1 MKDAVVMKLDNATRM
16 LAEAKTIQQAKKIM
30 DMADAAKVYAR
41 QQQLGQ
47 DATDYANSIKIEA
60 MRRLGQLWK
69 DAPKHPGTR
78 VSPLLGGSQEKP
90 PSRLSE
96 LGINKKLA
104 HLSTKLAELP
114 KEEYEQVRDGIVGMA
129 EALRQ
134 AKRTSVISELE
145 SVKNKEVKK
154 LAGKYDVVVIDPPWP
169 MQKIDRDVRPNQ
181 TEFDYPTMS
190 GEEIADVRIPASD
203 DCHLWLWTTHRFMP
217 MAFRLLD
224 VWSFKYVCTFV
235 WHKPGGFQP
244 IGLPQYNCEF
254 ALYARKGTP
263 SFIDTKAFPTC
274 FEAPRG
280 KHSEKPDSF
289 YEMICR
295 VTAGRRVDMFN
306 RREIEG
312 FDTWGNQAA

>member
-1 MKDAVVMKLDNATRM
+1 
-16 LAEAKTIQQAKKIM
+16 
-30 DMADAAKVYAR
+30 
-41 QQQLGQ
+41 
-47 DATDYANSIKIEA
+47 
-60 MRRLGQLWK
+60 
-69 DAPKHPGTR
+69 
-78 VSPLLGGSQEKP
+78 
-90 PSRLSE
+90 
-96 LGINKKLA
+96 
-104 HLSTKLAELP
+104 
-114 KEEYEQVRDGIVGMA
+114 MA

-190 GEEIADVRIPASD
+190 EEEIADVRIPASD

-312 FDTWGNQAA
+312 FDTWGTRRRDYATPNLLF